1 MGVLL
6 LQKRSGYYANHLGKI
21 ENAIKYVKTQILKN
35 LKTKKK
41 SIEYWYEDF
50 DQILGKYYYL
60 VHCVIRTIFW
70 LTYTSIFTKNPIIGQ
85 FRRNREWLQETI
97 HYLTI
102 IK

>member
-1 MGVLL
+1 MRTDNDPIFTSSKNYLSKMGVLL

-21 ENAIKYVKTQILKN
+21 ENAIKFVKTQILKN

-60 VHCVIRTIFW
+60 VHCVIRTI
-70 LTYTSIFTKNPIIGQ
+70 L
-85 FRRNREWLQETI
+85 
-97 HYLTI
+97 
-102 IK
+102 